1 MADPPPPL
9 GAWLRGSNLAPRGA
23 LNMQEAVFDFLKIEN
38 WFEFWWVALGFVA
51 QAIFASRF
59 IVQWIASEKEGRSYV
74 PVAFWYLSI
83 SGGLLMLAYAIYR
96 QDPVFILGQSTGV
109 IVYTRNL
116 MLIRRTKHTDADAVH
131 TQK

>member
-1 MADPPPPL
+1 
-9 GAWLRGSNLAPRGA
+9 
-23 LNMQEAVFDFLKIEN
+23 MQEAVFDFLKIEN

-116 MLIRRTKHTDADAVH
+116 MLIRRTKHTDVDAVH